1 VPGHLPGV
9 PIAQLGLRRRPAAD
23 EGVQPVVAE
32 RDGGLGGVVDAQRL
46 EVEAGG
52 AQRLGRDRS

>member
-1 VPGHLPGV
+1 VPDHLPGV
-9 PIAQLGLRRRPAAD
+9 PVAQLGLGRRPAAD

-32 RDGGLGGVVDAQRL
+32 RVGGLGGVVDAQRL

-52 AQRLGRDRS
+52 A